1 MAIGVERVGERVPEV
16 VLVEEA
22 VQDLVEKAL
31 HIPEIAEVK
40 QKAEEAIQSLHY
52 SPRPRLISE
61 GTWEGFAMSFS
72 LRCSVAIGSD
82 SDQLKI
88 ETVWRMEREVLA
100 AFSAV
105 GLRVYKDTAAVY
117 QDVPGQNSMTFIVL
131 SGEVQEVGSELK
143 FASD

>member
-40 QKAEEAIQSLHY
+40 RKAEKAIQSLHY
-52 SPRPRLISE
+52 SPRPQLVSDGI
-61 GTWEGFAMSFS
+61 WEGYAMRFS
-72 LRCSVAIGSD
+72 LRCSVAID
-82 SDQLKI
+82 SGGDQLKI

-117 QDVPGQNSMTFIVL
+117 QDVPGQYSMTFIVL
-131 SGEVQEVGSELK
+131 SGEVQEVASDLK
-143 FASD
+143 FVAD